1 MRAPKRLL
9 IFLFAG
15 STAFQ
20 LAGCASFDQR
30 DVPAVPDSSLTSS
43 VKAALANEAGSGT
56 AMNVNV
62 TTNGGTVQLTGFVES
77 EQDSLRAE
85 QIARS
90 IDGVRAVKNDL
101 NIAPGRRGL
110 PEQRRP

>member
-1 MRAPKRLL
+1 MRAPKLLL
-9 IFLFAG
+9 ICLFAA
-15 STAFQ
+15 SAAFQ

-30 DVPAVPDSSLTSS
+30 DVVAVSDSSLTSS
-43 VKAALANEAGSGT
+43 VKAALANEAGSAT

-62 TTNGGTVQLTGFVES
+62 TANGGTILLTGFVNS

-90 IDGVRAVKNDL
+90 IDGVRAVRNEL
-101 NIAPGRRGL
+101 NVTLSRPGL